1 MFYGILSYTIHLPFI
16 NIHTPG
22 KTLKDQSQKK
32 MNPRKQNSLKFI
44 LAKEWEDK
52 HNIIEE
58 RGNNTVFVIS
68 SS

>member
-16 NIHTPG
+16 NIHTPR
-22 KTLKDQSQKK
+22 KTLEDQSQKK

-52 HNIIEE
+52 HNIIKE
-58 RGNNTVFVIS
+58 RGNNTVSVIS